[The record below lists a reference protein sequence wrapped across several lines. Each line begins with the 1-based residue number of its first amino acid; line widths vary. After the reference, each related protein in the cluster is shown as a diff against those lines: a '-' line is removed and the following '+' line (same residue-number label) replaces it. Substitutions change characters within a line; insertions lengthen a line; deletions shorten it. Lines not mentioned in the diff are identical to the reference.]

1 MRKFGLS
8 GVKSDKFA
16 QPVGGFLATQDVER
30 RALEDRFFTDE
41 IERLR
46 LLLEAS
52 STLLGSLSVDAMLPE
67 VLELASRTLA
77 ADAYALWRKDAA
89 EGSWS
94 VAAYAGLPEAYVESA
109 TSAIRGQGDAVLLD
123 EPLIAEDIST
133 ADWIGPA
140 HRRAHEEAGTRAM
153 LVAGLRYGDRVVG
166 TLVFYY
172 RRTRTFTDA
181 EKNAASLLANIAA
194 AAIGTAEL
202 YEAQRRLAED
212 QRFVAHASEQLASS
226 LEYERTLSNVASLA
240 VSQFADW
247 CAIDML
253 EPDGSLSRLA
263 IAHVDPGKVRLA
275 DELAEKYPP
284 DPDAPY
290 GVPNVIRTRRPE
302 LFTEITDELLVEAT
316 AETPEL
322 LQLLRELGLRSSM
335 CVPLVAR
342 DRVLGAITFIAA
354 ESGRRYDEQDLAT
367 AQDLARRAATAVDN
381 ALLFRETQAARR
393 EALDSL
399 AVVDAVFAAAPVGL
413 AFMDTS
419 FHYVRVNEALAQI
432 NGLPAEEHIGRS
444 LRDVL
449 GELAQTI
456 EPYHRHVLE
465 TGEPI
470 LDLAVEGRT
479 AAAPEETRNW
489 LVSYYPVRD
498 AGDAVIGVGVVITD
512 VTEREQARAAAE
524 AAGERLSVLAEA
536 SQQLA
541 GSIDYE
547 STLANLA
554 QLLVPRFAD
563 WYAVDVAD
571 GGGFR
576 RVAVVHKDASKE
588 EWAKK
593 SMELFA
599 PEPDELEGTAR
610 VVRTGEAV
618 LYRTISEELLAASTL
633 SKEHHEVLRQLG
645 MESAMCVPL
654 TAGGRTF
661 GALMLVSGDP
671 ERLFDEDDLDFAK
684 HLGRRAAV
692 AVDNARLYR
701 QAERRARAALVVEH
715 VADGVLLVNNEGVIR
730 LWNPAAEHITG
741 LPAAEALGRPAAEV
755 FTDWASIES
764 LASGHELR
772 PRTQAVNVNDRE
784 LWLSVTG
791 VGFEDRSVFAFRDLT
806 EERAVETLKSDFVS
820 TISHELRTPLA
831 AIYGA
836 ALTLRREDVL
846 LGEPQR
852 TGLLEVIASESD
864 RLARIVNDVLWVSKL
879 ESDGLRTT
887 IESCDGVALARSV
900 VEAARH
906 YIPPSIKLDLTAPR
920 KGAPPVAADAD
931 KTRQVLTNLVDN
943 AVKYSPDGGRVTV
956 DVAVVGPR
964 LRYSVRDEGLGV
976 PPAEHRR
983 IFEKFYRLDPDLTR
997 GVGGTGLGLY
1007 ISREL
1012 LERMG
1017 GRIWVESSGTGG
1029 STFVAE
1035 LPLAH

>member
-1 MRKFGLS
+1 
-8 GVKSDKFA
+8 
-16 QPVGGFLATQDVER
+16 LATQDVER
-30 RALEDRFFTDE
+30 RLEDDRFFSDE

-52 STLLGSLSVDAMLPE
+52 STLLGSLSVEAMLPE
-67 VLELASRTLA
+67 ILELARRTLA
-77 ADAYALWRKDAA
+77 ADAYALWRKASAD
-89 EGSWS
+89 GSWS
-94 VAAYAGLPEAYVESA
+94 VAAYEGLPESYVENA
-109 TSAIRGQGDAVLLD
+109 TSAIRGQGDAVLLE
-123 EPLIAEDIST
+123 EPLIAEDIAT

-140 HRRAHEEAGTRAM
+140 HRKAHAKAGTRAM

-172 RRTRTFTDA
+172 RHTRTFAEA
-181 EKNAASLLANIAA
+181 EKNAASLLANLAA
-194 AAIGTAEL
+194 AAVGTAEL

-212 QRFVAHASEQLASS
+212 QRFVAQASELLASS
-226 LEYERTLSNVASLA
+226 LEYERTLSNVAALA
-240 VSQFADW
+240 VELFADW
-247 CAIDML
+247 CAIDMV

-263 IAHVDPGKVRLA
+263 IAHVDPDKVQLA
-275 DELAEKYPP
+275 NELAEKYPP
-284 DPDAPY
+284 DPDAQY

-302 LFTEITDELLVEAT
+302 LFTDITDELLVEAT

-322 LQLLRELGLRSSM
+322 LGLLRELGLRSSM

-342 DRVLGAITFIAA
+342 EQVLGAITFIAA
-354 ESGRRYDEQDLAT
+354 ESGRRYDEHDLVT

-393 EALDSL
+393 DAQDSL
-399 AVVDAVFAAAPVGL
+399 AVVDAIFGAAPVGL
-413 AFMDTS
+413 AFMDTN
-419 FHYVRVNEALAQI
+419 FRYVRVNEALARI
-432 NGLPAEEHIGRS
+432 NGLPAEDHLGRS
-444 LRDVL
+444 LRAVL
-449 GELAQTI
+449 GEDLARTI
-456 EPYHRHVLE
+456 EPYHRHVIE

-470 LDLAVEGRT
+470 LDLTVEGRT
-479 AAAPEETRNW
+479 AAEPDEARNW

-498 AGDAVIGVGVVITD
+498 AADTILGVGVVITD
-512 VTEREQARAAAE
+512 VTERERARAAAE
-524 AAGERLSVLAEA
+524 AAGARLSVLAEA

-541 GSIDYE
+541 GSLDYE
-547 STLANLA
+547 STLANLST
-554 QLLVPRFAD
+554 LLVPRFAD
-563 WYAVDVAD
+563 WYAVDVVDA
-571 GGGFR
+571 GRFR
-576 RVAVVHKDASKE
+576 RIAVVHKDPSKH
-588 EWAKK
+588 EWAEK
-593 SMELFA
+593 SMQLFA

-618 LYRTISEELLAASTL
+618 LYRTISDELLAASTL
-633 SKEHHEVLRQLG
+633 SKEHHKVLRELG

-661 GALMLVSGDP
+661 GALMLVSADP
-671 ERLFDEDDLDFAK
+671 GRLFDEEDLDFAK

-701 QAERRARAALVVEH
+701 ESERRARAALVVQH

-741 LPAAEALGRPAAEV
+741 VPAAEALGLPAAEV
-755 FTDWASIES
+755 FADWATIGGLAES
-764 LASGHELR
+764 AEHR
-772 PRTQAVNVNDRE
+772 PIMQAVNVNARE
-784 LWLSVTG
+784 LWLSITA
-791 VGFEDRSVFAFRDLT
+791 VGFEDGAVYAFRDLT
-806 EERAVETLKSDFVS
+806 EERTVETLKSDFVS

-864 RLARIVNDVLWVSKL
+864 RLARIVNDVLWVSRL
-879 ESDGLRTT
+879 ESDGLRTV
-887 IESCDGVALARSV
+887 IEPCDAVELARSV
-900 VEAARH
+900 VDAARH
-906 YIPPSIKLDLTAPR
+906 YIPPTIKLELSAP
-920 KGAPPVAADAD
+920 KQNVPPVAGDSD
-931 KTRQVLTNLVDN
+931 KIRQVLTNLVEN
-943 AVKYSPDGGRVTV
+943 AVKYSPDGGHVTV
-956 DVAVVGPR
+956 EVALAGSR
-964 LRYSVRDEGLGV
+964 MRFTVRDEGLGV
-976 PPAEHRR
+976 PPAEHWR
-983 IFEKFYRLDPDLTR
+983 IFEKFYRLDPDMTR

-1017 GRIWVESSGTGG
+1017 GRIWVESGGAHG

-1035 LPLAH
+1035 LPLAQ

>member
-1 MRKFGLS
+1 
-8 GVKSDKFA
+8 
-16 QPVGGFLATQDVER
+16 LATRDVER
-30 RALEDRFFTDE
+30 RAPEDNRFFSDE

-67 VLELASRTLA
+67 ILELANRTLA
-77 ADAYALWRKDAA
+77 ADAYALWRKSSSD
-89 EGSWS
+89 GSWS
-94 VAAYAGLPEAYVESA
+94 VAAYAGLPSTYVEAA
-109 TSAIRGQGDAVLLD
+109 TAAIRGQGDAFLLD
-123 EPLIAEDIST
+123 EPLVAEDIATS
-133 ADWIGPA
+133 DWISAA
-140 HRRAHEEAGTRAM
+140 HRKAHEEAGTRAM
-153 LVAGLRYGDRVVG
+153 LVSGLRYGDRVVG

-172 RRTRTFTDA
+172 RHTRSFTES

-202 YEAQRRLAED
+202 YEVQRRIAADE
-212 QRFVAHASEQLASS
+212 RFVAEASELLASS
-226 LEYERTLSNVASLA
+226 LEYERTLSNVAALA
-240 VSQFADW
+240 VPQFADW
-247 CAIDML
+247 CTIDML
-253 EPDGSLSRLA
+253 EADGSLSRLA
-263 IAHVDPGKVRLA
+263 IAHVDPAKVEIGN
-275 DELAEKYPP
+275 ELAEKYPP

-302 LFTEITDELLVEAT
+302 LFSEISDALLVEAT

-322 LQLLRELGLRSSM
+322 LGLLRELGLRSSM
-335 CVPLVAR
+335 CVPLIAR

-354 ESGRRYDEQDLAT
+354 ETGRRYDERDLAT
-367 AQDLARRAATAVDN
+367 AEDLARRAATAVDN
-381 ALLFRETQAARR
+381 ALLFREAEVARR
-393 EALDSL
+393 EALESL
-399 AVVDAVFAAAPVGL
+399 AVVDAIFAAAPVGL
-413 AFMDTS
+413 AFMDAN
-419 FHYVRVNEALAQI
+419 FHYVRVNDALARI
-432 NGLPAEEHIGRS
+432 NGLPAEEHFGRS

-449 GELAQTI
+449 GEEVARTI
-456 EPYHRHVLE
+456 EPYHRHVLD

-479 AAAPEETRNW
+479 AAARDARRNW

-498 AGDAVIGVGVVITD
+498 AGDQVIGVGVVITD

-524 AAGERLSVLAEA
+524 AAGARLRVLAEA

-541 GSIDYE
+541 GSLDYE
-547 STLANLA
+547 STLTNLST
-554 QLLVPRFAD
+554 LLVPRFAD

-571 GGGFR
+571 AGRFR
-576 RVAVVHKDASKE
+576 RIAVVHKDPAKE
-588 EWAKK
+588 KWARK

-610 VVRTGEAV
+610 VARTGEAV
-618 LYRTISEELLAASTL
+618 LYRTISDELLAASTL
-633 SKEHHEVLRQLG
+633 SKEHHEVLRRLG

-654 TAGGRTF
+654 TAAGRTF
-661 GALMLVSGDP
+661 GALMLVSADP
-671 ERLFDEDDLDFAK
+671 KRLFDEEDLDFAK

-701 QAERRARAALVVEH
+701 ESERRARAALVVQH

-730 LWNPAAEHITG
+730 LWNPAAESITG
-741 LPAAEALGRPAAEV
+741 VPASDALGRPARELFAE
-755 FTDWASIES
+755 WASIAGLTES
-764 LASGHELR
+764 DEHR
-772 PRTQAVNVNDRE
+772 PVTRAVKVNERE
-784 LWLSVTG
+784 LWLSLTA
-791 VGFEDRSVFAFRDLT
+791 VGFDDGSVYAFRDLT

-864 RLARIVNDVLWVSKL
+864 RLARIVNDVLWVSRL

-887 IESCDGVALARSV
+887 IEPCDAIELARSV
-900 VEAARH
+900 VDAARH
-906 YIPPSIKLDLTAPR
+906 YIPPSIRLDLSAP
-920 KGAPPVAADAD
+920 KQEVPPVAADAD
-931 KTRQVLTNLVDN
+931 KVRQVLTNLVEN
-943 AVKYSPDGGRVTV
+943 AVKYSPDGGCVTV
-956 DVAVVGPR
+956 EVAVAGARMRFTVK
-964 LRYSVRDEGLGV
+964 DEGLGV

-1017 GRIWVESSGTGG
+1017 GQIWVESNGSRG

-1035 LPLAH
+1035 LPLAQAH

>member
-1 MRKFGLS
+1 
-8 GVKSDKFA
+8 
-16 QPVGGFLATQDVER
+16 LATQDVER
-30 RALEDRFFTDE
+30 RALEDDRFFSDE

-52 STLLGSLSVDAMLPE
+52 STLLGSLDVEAMLPE
-67 VLELASRTLA
+67 ILELASRTLS
-77 ADAYALWRKDAA
+77 ADAYALWRKNADD
-89 EGSWS
+89 GTWG
-94 VAAYAGLPEAYVESA
+94 VAAREGLPDSYVESA
-109 TSAIRGQGDAVLLD
+109 TAAIRGQGDAVLLD
-123 EPLIAEDIST
+123 EPLVAEDIAT
-133 ADWIGPA
+133 ADWIADA
-140 HRRAHEEAGTRAM
+140 HRRAHDEAGTRAM
-153 LVAGLRYGDRVVG
+153 LVAGLRYADHVVG

-172 RRTRTFTDA
+172 RQTRTFTEA
-181 EKNAASLLANIAA
+181 EKSAASLLANIAA

-202 YEAQRRLAED
+202 YDAQRRLAED
-212 QRFVAHASEQLASS
+212 QRFVAEASELLASS
-226 LEYERTLSNVASLA
+226 LEYERTLANVAALA
-240 VSQFADW
+240 VPQFADW

-253 EPDGSLSRLA
+253 EADGSLSRLA
-263 IAHVDPGKVRLA
+263 IAHVDPQKVELA
-275 DELAEKYPP
+275 DELAKKYPP

-302 LFTEITDELLVEAT
+302 LFADITDELLVEAT
-316 AETPEL
+316 TETPEL
-322 LQLLRELGLRSSM
+322 LGLLRELGLRSSM
-335 CVPLVAR
+335 CVPLIAR
-342 DRVLGAITFIAA
+342 ERVLGAITFVAA
-354 ESGRRYDEQDLAT
+354 ESGRRYGERDLAT
-367 AQDLARRAATAVDN
+367 AQDLARRAATSVDN

-399 AVVDAVFAAAPVGL
+399 AVVDAVFAAAPIGL
-413 AFMDTS
+413 AFMDS
-419 FHYVRVNEALAQI
+419 NFRYVRVNDALARI
-432 NGLPAEEHIGRS
+432 NGLPAEAHFGRS
-444 LRDVL
+444 LQDVL
-449 GELAQTI
+449 GEELARTI
-456 EPYHRHVLE
+456 EPYHRHVLD
-465 TGEPI
+465 TGDPI
-470 LDLAVEGRT
+470 LDLEVTGRT
-479 AAAPEETRNW
+479 AVTPDEDRNW

-498 AGDAVIGVGVVITD
+498 AADAVIGVGVVITD
-512 VTEREQARAAAE
+512 VSERERARAAAD

-541 GSIDYE
+541 GSLDYE

-554 QLLVPRFAD
+554 NLLVPRFAD

-571 GGGFR
+571 RGRFR
-576 RVAVVHKDASKE
+576 RIAVVHKDPSKR
-588 EWAKK
+588 EWAQK

-618 LYRTISEELLAASTL
+618 LYPTISDELLAASTL

-671 ERLFDEDDLDFAK
+671 ERPFDEGDLDFAK

-701 QAERRARAALVVEH
+701 EAERRARAALVVQH
-715 VADGVLLVNNEGVIR
+715 VADGVLLVNNEGLIR

-741 LPAAEALGRPAAEV
+741 ISVAEALGRPAAEL
-755 FTDWASIES
+755 FADWEAIAGFAES
-764 LASGHELR
+764 VEHR
-772 PRTQAVNVNDRE
+772 PLTQAVKVGGRE
-784 LWLSVTG
+784 LWLSITA
-791 VGFEDRSVFAFRDLT
+791 VGFDDGTVYAFRDLT

-864 RLARIVNDVLWVSKL
+864 RLARIVNDVLWVSRL

-887 IESCDGVALARSV
+887 VEPCDAVELARTV
-900 VEAARH
+900 VDAARQ
-906 YIPPSIKLDLTAPR
+906 YIPPSIKIELRAP
-920 KGAPPVAADAD
+920 KNVPPVAADAD
-931 KTRQVLTNLVDN
+931 KIRQVLTNLVEN
-943 AVKYSPDGGRVTV
+943 AVKYSPDGGHVTLAV
-956 DVAVVGPR
+956 SVAGPR
-964 LRYSVRDEGLGV
+964 VRFSVQDEGLGV

-997 GVGGTGLGLY
+997 GVGGTGLGLF

-1017 GRIWVESSGTGG
+1017 GRIWVESSGSGG

-1035 LPLAH
+1035 LPLAL